1 MLSPEQAVFNL
12 GIIVVLALVFDFI
25 NGFHDTANAVAT
37 AIATGALAPR
47 QAVLI
52 AAVMN
57 FLGALVFTGVA
68 QNIAGNLLHPLNPE
82 QGLKV
87 IMAALVSASAWNLAT
102 WRFGLPSSSSH
113 ALIGSLAGAA
123 YTAAGNQGIDYD
135 GFTGAFLA
143 LVISP
148 PLAFL
153 TGFCVM
159 NIFYVLFHWQILS
172 RSNRRF
178 PLLQR
183 IAAAF
188 QAFGHG
194 SNDAQ
199 KTMGIIT
206 LALIIAGRQESLQ
219 VPLWVKT
226 ASAVTIALGTSAGG
240 WRIIRT
246 VATGIT
252 KLAPASGFAA
262 DLSSALT
269 IFSATVLHLPV
280 STTHVISSAITGV
293 GAAGGRHTVKWPTVA
308 RMLAAWMLT
317 LPLTTVLGSFCYL
330 LLR

>member
-1 MLSPEQAVFNL
+1 
-12 GIIVVLALVFDFI
+12 
-25 NGFHDTANAVAT
+25 
-37 AIATGALAPR
+37 
-47 QAVLI
+47 
-52 AAVMN
+52 AA
-57 FLGALVFTGVA
+57 
-68 QNIAGNLLHPLNPE
+68 
-82 QGLKV
+82 
-87 IMAALVSASAWNLAT
+87 S
-102 WRFGLPSSSSH
+102 
-113 ALIGSLAGAA
+113 
-123 YTAAGNQGIDYD
+123 
-135 GFTGAFLA
+135 
-143 LVISP
+143 
-148 PLAFL
+148 
-153 TGFCVM
+153 
-159 NIFYVLFHWQILS
+159 
-172 RSNRRF
+172 
-178 PLLQR
+178 
-183 IAAAF
+183 